1 MGPRTRDSAHPR
13 LPWAAGAVEL
23 EVLVSILEGGADV
36 FIAGSLPLLRGDKTQ
51 PDHGAL
57 GLLAA
62 GARER
67 GEGDAVCVPGAG
79 AVADPTRGGP
89 GAAGA
94 PPPQLTDD
102 EYHAGIT
109 VSPVC
114 SGGR

>member
-1 MGPRTRDSAHPR
+1 M
-13 LPWAAGAVEL
+13 
-23 EVLVSILEGGADV
+23 SILEGGADV